1 LKESKVAVH
10 FHDLTVAHQHHP
22 AVHHLSGHFAR
33 GSLTAIVGPNG
44 AGKSS
49 LLDAL
54 MGRIAP
60 AGGRIEWAPGLRE
73 RVAYL
78 PQQSQIDRSFPL
90 RVIDMVMLGHWG
102 HVGAFRA
109 AGAGQRAQAADALGA
124 VGLRGFEQRL
134 IGELS
139 VGQFQRLLFARL
151 LLQDAQLI
159 LLDEPFNAIDA
170 RTCAELLAVVAR
182 WHAEQRTV
190 VAVLHDMAQVQAHF
204 PTTLLLAREAV
215 AWGPT
220 AQVLTAD
227 NLARARQMA
236 EHWDE
241 AAPWCGPAAAH
252 EPAHSHPHPHPH
264 PHAHEHA
271 HADVPTSTN
280 TTPHAHPHERPAP
293 TRERA
298 PA

>member
-1 LKESKVAVH
+1 MAVR
-10 FHDLTVAHQHHP
+10 FHDLTVAHRHHP
-22 AVHHLSGHFAR
+22 AVHHLSGSFAR
-33 GSLTAIVGPNG
+33 GSLTAVVGPNG

-49 LLDAL
+49 LLEAL

-78 PQQSQIDRSFPL
+78 PQQSLIDRSFPL
-90 RVIDMVMLGHWG
+90 RVIDMVMLGHWRR
-102 HVGAFRA
+102 VGAFRA
-109 AGAGQRAQAADALGA
+109 AGAEQHAQAAEALGA
-124 VGLRGFEQRL
+124 VGLRGLERRL

-170 RTCAELLAVVAR
+170 RTCAELLAVVAH
-182 WHAEQRTV
+182 WHAEQRTI
-190 VAVLHDMAQVQAHF
+190 VAVLHDMAQVHAHF
-204 PTTLLLAREAV
+204 PNTLLLAREAV

-220 AQVLTAD
+220 VEVLNAG

-241 AAPWCGPAAAH
+241 AAPWCGPAPTRGVVHA
-252 EPAHSHPHPHPH
+252 PSHPHRHTHTHTHALSDADAPAHPH
-264 PHAHEHA
+264 P
-271 HADVPTSTN
+271 PK
-280 TTPHAHPHERPAP
+280 
-293 TRERA
+293 RERT

>member
-1 LKESKVAVH
+1 MDVR

-22 AVHHLSGHFAR
+22 AVHHLSGTFAR

-54 MGRIAP
+54 MGRIPP
-60 AGGRIEWAPGLRE
+60 AGGHIEWAPGLRE

-78 PQQSQIDRSFPL
+78 PQQSLIDRSFPL
-90 RVIDMVMLGHWG
+90 RVIDMVMLGHWER
-102 HVGAFRA
+102 VGAFRA
-109 AGAGQRAQAADALGA
+109 AGAALRAQAADALGA
-124 VGLRGFEQRL
+124 VGLRGFERRL

-182 WHAEQRTV
+182 WHAEQRTI
-190 VAVLHDMAQVQAHF
+190 VAVLHDMAQVHAHF
-204 PTTLLLAREAV
+204 PDTLLLAREAV

-220 AQVLTAD
+220 AEVLSAE
-227 NLARARQMA
+227 NLARARKMA

-241 AAPWCGPAAAH
+241 AAPWCGPATTH
-252 EPAHSHPHPHPH
+252 ESSHAH

-271 HADVPTSTN
+271 HADMPT
-280 TTPHAHPHERPAP
+280 HAHPHHHPAP
-293 TRERA
+293 IRERA

>member
-1 LKESKVAVH
+1 MAVR

-22 AVHHLSGHFAR
+22 AVHHLSGRLAR

-54 MGRIAP
+54 MGRIPP
-60 AGGRIEWAPGLRE
+60 AGGHIEWAPGLRE

-78 PQQSQIDRSFPL
+78 PQQSLIDRSFPL

-102 HVGAFRA
+102 RVGAFRA
-109 AGAGQRAQAADALGA
+109 AGAPLRAQAADALGA
-124 VGLRGFEQRL
+124 VGLRGFERRL

-159 LLDEPFNAIDA
+159 LLDEPFNTIDA

-182 WHAEQRTV
+182 WHAERRTV
-190 VAVLHDMAQVQAHF
+190 VAVLHDMAQVHAHF
-204 PTTLLLAREAV
+204 PDTLLLAREAV

-220 AQVLTAD
+220 ATVLNAD

-241 AAPWCGPAAAH
+241 AAPWCAPAAGH
-252 EPAHSHPHPHPH
+252 DPAPS
-264 PHAHEHA
+264 HAHVHTHEHGHA
-271 HADVPTSTN
+271 HTHS
-280 TTPHAHPHERPAP
+280 AP